1 LVKIIPVAMDFSQP
15 DYALQARPNILQN
28 ILSGLRKVF
37 ASDPGLTLQLILTIP
52 IIAGGIVLQLNAVQ
66 WVLVILVTLLF
77 LIAGVFRTAATLQ
90 TRNDSSITPFQ
101 TTRIKLM
108 GNSLV
113 VITAGLSLLTYLLVF
128 IPRIIQVL

>member
-1 LVKIIPVAMDFSQP
+1 MDFSQP